1 LKDRYS
7 LGIDFGTESARFILV
22 RTSDGD
28 IASVTIVKYPHGV
41 IDSFLPGTGIAL
53 GPDWVLQDPADYW
66 EVLTKG
72 IPEVIQK
79 AHALPEQVVGIG
91 IDFTSCTM
99 LPVNKYGQPLCWDER
114 YRRNP
119 HSWVKLWKHHAAQ
132 READYISDLAQQRG
146 ELFLKRYG
154 GKISSEWVL
163 PKALQILR
171 EAPEIYEAADQFVE
185 AADWIIWQLTG
196 NLYRNS
202 CCAGYKAMWS
212 KKEGYPSKEFLASVD
227 PRLENFVDEKLRGE
241 VYPSGTRVGTLS
253 KEIAQQVGLEPGTPV
268 ATAIIDAHAS
278 VLGLGV
284 TAPGK
289 MVLVMGTSI
298 CHMFVSPEERFVP
311 GVAGVVEDGILPGFF
326 GYEAGQAAG
335 GDMLAWFVDN
345 MVPAEIKQEAVAR
358 DVSIH
363 EILVER
369 AFRIESGEG
378 GLVALDWWNGSRFL
392 ATADLSGL
400 IAGFTLKTKP
410 EHIYLALIESL
421 AFGTK
426 MIIDNVTGNG
436 IPVTELYGCGTLATN
451 DLVAQ
456 TFADVTGL
464 PFKRSDNS
472 HASAV
477 GAAVLGAVAA
487 GTSNGGYDSVIEAS
501 KKMGRVEG
509 KVFEPRPAFR
519 KRYRELYEMYRV
531 LHRYFG
537 ETEQEIMKALK
548 RLRSAQDASS
558 SSV

>member
-1 LKDRYS
+1 MKDKYS
-7 LGIDFGTESARFILV
+7 LGIDFGTESARFILA
-22 RTSDGD
+22 RTSDGE
-28 IASVTIVKYPHGV
+28 IASTAVVKYPHGV
-41 IDSFLPGTGIAL
+41 IDFTLPDSTIRLA
-53 GPDWVLQDPADYW
+53 PDWALQDPGDYW

-72 IPEVIQK
+72 IPEVIQR
-79 AHALPEQVVGIG
+79 ACILPEQVIGIG

-99 LPVNKYGQPLCWDER
+99 LPVDRYGHPLCWDER
-114 YRRNP
+114 YRSNP

-132 READYISDLAQQRG
+132 READLINDIAEKRQ
-146 ELFLKRYG
+146 EKFLKRYG
-154 GKISSEWVL
+154 GKISSEWMV
-163 PKALQILR
+163 PKILQILR

-185 AADWIIWQLTG
+185 AADWIVWQLTG
-196 NLYRNS
+196 NLCRNS
-202 CCAGYKAMWS
+202 CCAGYKAIWS

-227 PRLENFVDEKLRGE
+227 PRLENLVDEKLRGE
-241 VYPSGTRVGTLS
+241 VYPSGTRAGTLS
-253 KEIAQQVGLEPGTPV
+253 KEVAQRIGLEPGTPV

-298 CHMFVSPEERFVP
+298 CHMFLSLEERFIP

-345 MVPAEIKQEAVAR
+345 LVPKDIQQEAKEKGTSV
-358 DVSIH
+358 H
-363 EILVER
+363 EVLAER
-369 AFRIESGEG
+369 ALRVEPGG
-378 GLVALDWWNGSRFL
+378 HGLVALDWWNGSRYL
-392 ATADLSGL
+392 GTADLSGL
-400 IAGFTLKTKP
+400 IVGCTLKTKC

-426 MIIDNVTGNG
+426 MIIDNVIENG
-436 IPVTELYGCGTLATN
+436 IPVEELYACGTLATN

-464 PFKRSDNS
+464 PFKRASTS

-477 GAAVLGAVAA
+477 GAAVLGACAA
-487 GTSNGGYDSVIEAS
+487 GSSKGGYDSVIESS
-501 KKMGRVEG
+501 KRMGRVEG
-509 KVFEPRPAFR
+509 RAFEPRPAS
-519 KRYRELYEMYRV
+519 KERYRELYEVYRI

-537 ETEQEIMKALK
+537 ETDKEVMKALK
-548 RLRSAQDASS
+548 QLRGTQYYL
-558 SSV
+558 